1 MPISKPRLESV
12 PLRQVMTK
20 TQVILYTRP
29 GCHLCEEAKQ
39 AMEAAGC
46 SDLYTLTEVNI
57 EAGPVLLDLYKDH
70 IPVITIDGIEAFRH
84 RVDSDKFRE
93 KLLSKHVGG
102 KGGQNKSRGKSSC

>member
-12 PLRQVMTK
+12 RLRQAMTK

-39 AMEAAGC
+39 AMEAAGY

-57 EAGPVLLDLYKDH
+57 ESGPVLLDLYKDH
-70 IPVITIDGIEAFRH
+70 IPVVTIDGVQEFRH
-84 RVDSDKFRE
+84 QVDSDEFKE
-93 KLLSKHVGG
+93 SLLARSGG
-102 KGGQNKSRGKSSC
+102 KPRC